1 MTTER
6 TLQGLP
12 VYRQR
17 AISGSGARRMT
28 RTKRILAVAVIA
40 STAVVVVAARGGRPA
55 APASVPASAQLPRL
69 VDLGA
74 GKCIP
79 CKAMAPILDQLR
91 VDYAGRL
98 DVTFVD
104 VWKNPDQAAPY
115 AVHMIPTQIFYAA
128 DGRELARHQGF
139 MSRDE
144 ILARWKALGVEL

>member
-1 MTTER
+1 
-6 TLQGLP
+6 
-12 VYRQR
+12 
-17 AISGSGARRMT
+17 MT
-28 RTKRILAVAVIA
+28 RAKMILGVAVLA
-40 STAVVVVAARGGRPA
+40 AGTAVVVAARGGRPA
-55 APASVPASAQLPRL
+55 APASASAPTSAQLPRL
-69 VDLGA
+69 VDVGA

-98 DVTFVD
+98 EVTFVD
-104 VWKNPDQAAPY
+104 VWKDPDRADPY

-144 ILARWKALGVEL
+144 ILAQWKALGVEL

>member
-1 MTTER
+1 
-6 TLQGLP
+6 
-12 VYRQR
+12 
-17 AISGSGARRMT
+17 MT
-28 RTKRILAVAVIA
+28 RWKRILAVAVVAAGAAAI
-40 STAVVVVAARGGRPA
+40 VAARGVRDTTA
-55 APASVPASAQLPRL
+55 APPSTPSTARIPRL
-69 VDLGA
+69 VDVGA

-139 MSRDE
+139 MSREE
-144 ILARWKALGVEL
+144 ILAQWKALGVEL